1 MDEVFIIDAIRTPI
15 GSFMGQY
22 KKIESVNL
30 GISCI
35 EGIFDRNKNIEKKSI
50 EGIILGQVLTAGLGM
65 NTSRQVL
72 LKSGL
77 CRNFCALP

>member
-35 EGIFDRNKNIEKKSI
+35 EGIFDRNKNIEKKSKF
-50 EGIILGQVLTAGLGM
+50 LYYVLNKRVT
-65 NTSRQVL
+65 
-72 LKSGL
+72 
-77 CRNFCALP
+77 NFSSYN